1 MKTSMTTDFS
11 RVTFDVKEEA
21 WTKLKAIANREG
33 IEMNELMRRAFSIM
47 IVYDEQ
53 MIKGNIHLGFTR
65 SDALLD
71 AELVGILTPFKY
83 GY

>member
-1 MKTSMTTDFS
+1 MKTSMTSDFS
-11 RVTFDVKEEA
+11 RVTFDVKEET

-33 IEMNELMRRAFSIM
+33 IEMNELMRRAFSVIAA
-47 IVYDEQ
+47 YDEQ

-71 AELVGILTPFKY
+71 VELTNILTPFKY